1 MRSERNISSRLLAL
15 VAGVVLVAASAC
27 APAAPAPSPSAPAP
41 APAQRPAASPTPAA
55 PPTPT
60 AIAPRSGGT
69 LVILQG
75 GNPPNFDTAAAQNG
89 LIQVVAGPEYSKIVQ
104 FDPGTGKEVIPD
116 LAEKWGISADGTKY
130 TFTIRKG
137 VTWHDGKPLTEADV
151 VYSLDRL
158 VAPPKGTPSS
168 IGAILGPAV
177 QRVESNNGQVMLT
190 LKYPFAPTLT
200 VLAMDFSPI
209 YPKHLADEGK
219 DMRNVVLGT
228 GPFKF
233 VSYTPSVSVE
243 MARNPDYYVKGRP
256 LLDSVSVRIIPD
268 QQTRLSAMRTGRAHM
283 TGRFSGTLSPSE
295 VDALKKDVP
304 NMQMFRSATLRG
316 PWLFWNLRN
325 KPFQDIRV
333 RQAIS
338 LALDRQAALKV
349 VAEGAGKWGS
359 VFPFD
364 TWGLTHDELAKLPG
378 FSGQKDK
385 DIAAAKK
392 LMSEAGYADGFSLSV
407 LSRGE
412 RLTKNSAVFLASQLG
427 NLGINATV
435 EVQEDAIFWKR
446 GGDHQFAAMV
456 FTPGATIPDPIIM
469 TDYFIPGGRLDFV
482 GNDDDTR
489 LSEMWDT
496 QRRSLDVAKRQE
508 TLKQVERYILT
519 ESYTALPI
527 IWPYSFL
534 AVAPNVHGWVSGPS
548 DYSLNNLRDIWLEN

>member
-1 MRSERNISSRLLAL
+1 MRSERHIPRRLLGLLACGIL
-15 VAGVVLVAASAC
+15 IAASAC
-27 APAAPAPSPSAPAP
+27 APAASPSAPAQ
-41 APAQRPAASPTPAA
+41 ALAQRPASAPTPTA

-60 AIAPRSGGT
+60 ALAPRSGGAF
-69 LVILQG
+69 VILQG
-75 GNPPNFDTAAAQNG
+75 GNPPDFDTAAAQNG
-89 LIQVVAGPEYSKIVQ
+89 LIQVAAGPAYSKLVQ
-104 FDPGTGKEVIPD
+104 FDPGAGKEVVPD
-116 LAEKWGISADGTKY
+116 LAEKWDVSADGTTY

-137 VTWHDGKPLTEADV
+137 VTWHDGKPLNEADI
-151 VYSLDRL
+151 VYSLNRL
-158 VAPPKGTPSS
+158 LKPPKGTTSS

-177 QRVESNNGQVMLT
+177 ERVESNGGQIKLV

-200 VLAMDFSPI
+200 ILAMDFSPI
-209 YPKHLADEGK
+209 YSKQLADDGK
-219 DMRNVVLGT
+219 DMRNVVMGT

-243 MARNPDYYVKGRP
+243 LARNPDYYMKGRP
-256 LLDSVSVRIIPD
+256 FLDGVSVRIIPD

-316 PWLFWNLRN
+316 PWLFWNLRA

-333 RQAIS
+333 RQAVS

-364 TWGLTHDELAKLPG
+364 TWGLTQDELSKLPG
-378 FSGQKDK
+378 FSEQKEQ

-392 LMSEAGYADGFSLSV
+392 LLFGAGYADGFSLSI

-412 RLTKNSAVFLASQLG
+412 RLTKNSAVFMASQLG

-446 GGDHQFAAMV
+446 GADHQFAAMV

-469 TDYFIPGGRLDFV
+469 TDYFIPGGRLDFS
-482 GNDDDTR
+482 GNEDDSR
-489 LSEMWDT
+489 LVEMWDV
-496 QRRSLDVAKRQE
+496 QRRSLDVVKRQE

-519 ESYTALPI
+519 ESYTALPVV
-527 IWPYSFL
+527 WPYSFL

-548 DYSLNNLRDIWLEN
+548 DYSLNGLRDIWLEN